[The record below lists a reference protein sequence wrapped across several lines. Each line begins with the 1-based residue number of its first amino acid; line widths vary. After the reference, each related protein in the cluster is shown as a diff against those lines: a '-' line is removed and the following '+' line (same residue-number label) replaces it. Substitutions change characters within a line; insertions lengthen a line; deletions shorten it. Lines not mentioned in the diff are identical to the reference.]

1 MKKMSDRYFRVTI
14 ETTEEKSH
22 NRLNIEQ
29 FTEYVTEK
37 YILTTYRQLKMYYSE
52 LLDIFKKS
60 IYKDKKVN
68 FDIFIYNQNMTSLFR
83 FSAIAQ
89 YGTIEGK
96 KYIKNYDLYVRTYG
110 SIDQKERKSS
120 SSKIIEDIEY
130 YVNLDSLFDAMQYE
144 LKP

>member
-1 MKKMSDRYFRVTI
+1 MQKYFKVII

-22 NRLNIEQ
+22 NRLSIEQ
-29 FTEYVTEK
+29 YTEYVITEK

-89 YGTIEGK
+89 YGTLEGK
-96 KYIKNYDLYVRTYG
+96 KYIKNYDLYIRMYG

>member
-1 MKKMSDRYFRVTI
+1 MRKYFKVII

-22 NRLNIEQ
+22 NRLSIEQ
-29 FTEYVTEK
+29 YTEYVITEK
-37 YILTTYRQLKMYYSE
+37 YILTTYRQLNNYYSE
-52 LLDIFKKS
+52 LLKTFKKS
-60 IYKDKKVN
+60 IYKDNKVN
-68 FDIFIYNQNMTSLFR
+68 FDIFIYDENMKNVFR

-89 YGTIEGK
+89 YGTLEGK
-96 KYIKNYDLYVRTYG
+96 KYIKNYDLYIRMYG

>member
-1 MKKMSDRYFRVTI
+1 MSDRYFRVTI

-144 LKP
+144 LKPW

>member
-1 MKKMSDRYFRVTI
+1 MQKYFKVII

-22 NRLNIEQ
+22 NRLSIEQ
-29 FTEYVTEK
+29 YTEYVITEK

-89 YGTIEGK
+89 YGTLEGK
-96 KYIKNYDLYVRTYG
+96 KYIKNYDLYIRMYG

-144 LKP
+144 LKPW

>member
-1 MKKMSDRYFRVTI
+1 MQKYFKVII

-29 FTEYVTEK
+29 FTEYVTEE
-37 YILTTYRQLKMYYSE
+37 YRLITYRQLNNYYSE
-52 LLDIFKKS
+52 LLKTFKKS
-60 IYKDKKVN
+60 IYKDNKVN
-68 FDIFIYNQNMTSLFR
+68 FDIFIYDENMKNVFR

-89 YGTIEGK
+89 YGTLEGK
-96 KYIKNYDLYVRTYG
+96 KYIKNYDLYIRMYG

-130 YVNLDSLFDAMQYE
+130 YVNVDSLFDAMQYE
-144 LKP
+144 LKPW

>member
-1 MKKMSDRYFRVTI
+1 MSDRYFKVII

-89 YGTIEGK
+89 YGTLEGK
-96 KYIKNYDLYVRTYG
+96 KYIKNYDLYTQMYG
-110 SIDQKERKSS
+110 SIEQKERKSN
-120 SSKIIEDIEY
+120 SKKIVEDTDY
-130 YVNLDSLFDAMQYE
+130 YVNLDSLFYAMQYE
-144 LKP
+144 LKSW

>member
-1 MKKMSDRYFRVTI
+1 MQKYFKVII

-22 NRLNIEQ
+22 NRLSIEQ
-29 FTEYVTEK
+29 YTEYVITEK

-89 YGTIEGK
+89 YGTLEGK
-96 KYIKNYDLYVRTYG
+96 KYIKR
-110 SIDQKERKSS
+110 
-120 SSKIIEDIEY
+120 EY
-130 YVNLDSLFDAMQYE
+130 NGTG
-144 LKP
+144 KNN